1 MGVVDGKAAV
11 VTGAGRGIG
20 AGHAKW
26 LAKEGASVV
35 VNDID
40 LEEAQKTVDI
50 INKEIGTAVVNND
63 PIDTTEGA
71 KKIVDQC
78 VSEFG
83 KIDAMVAN
91 AGILRDRTFLNMTE
105 QEMRD
110 IFDVH
115 ILGTF
120 HTCQAAARQMREQGH
135 GGVLITTTSGAHHGN
150 FGQANYSGA
159 KGWIASMT
167 YTMAMELARYG
178 IRAIAVSPSG
188 STRMSATALGPGGVP
203 SPGGANFTDPELN
216 GMQVAWLCSDEANW
230 ITGQV
235 FGTGSDRFFIMQQ
248 PMYTYGIVKP
258 GGVQVAD
265 LQQHA
270 ERFFK
275 GKLENFGL
283 PKQPYAYYDGVKVQ
297 PPRKK

>member
-91 AGILRDRTFLNMTE
+91 AGILRDRTFLNMSE

-110 IFDVH
+110 IFNVH

-120 HTCQAAARQMREQGH
+120 HTCQAA
-135 GGVLITTTSGAHHGN
+135 
-150 FGQANYSGA
+150 
-159 KGWIASMT
+159 
-167 YTMAMELARYG
+167 
-178 IRAIAVSPSG
+178 
-188 STRMSATALGPGGVP
+188 
-203 SPGGANFTDPELN
+203 
-216 GMQVAWLCSDEANW
+216 C
-230 ITGQV
+230 
-235 FGTGSDRFFIMQQ
+235 
-248 PMYTYGIVKP
+248 
-258 GGVQVAD
+258 
-265 LQQHA
+265 
-270 ERFFK
+270 
-275 GKLENFGL
+275 
-283 PKQPYAYYDGVKVQ
+283 
-297 PPRKK
+297 